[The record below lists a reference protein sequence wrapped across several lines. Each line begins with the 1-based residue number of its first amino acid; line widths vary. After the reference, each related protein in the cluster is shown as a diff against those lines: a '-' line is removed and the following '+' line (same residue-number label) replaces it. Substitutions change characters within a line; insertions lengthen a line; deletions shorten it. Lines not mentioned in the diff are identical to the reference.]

1 MDALPPDAGEEPGTG
16 RREPEWWDR
25 LQGRAPVL
33 LVLLIVVIGIVAL
46 ADLFSSS
53 TPRATPAA
61 TRPGSRAVSTERT
74 GTGLAGTPLDSS
86 LFAPGSCMSFAP
98 THGNRDKTVFLD
110 AGHGGV
116 DPGAVG
122 HTTSGKTVYEENFT
136 LPVELDT
143 MALLRADGYRVV
155 VSRTTGGPVAIP
167 KPGAISGGIYTVQG
181 AHDEVAARDICAN
194 LAKADVLIGIYFDA
208 GASTLDAGSITSYDT
223 VRPFS
228 AQNHR
233 LANLLQHTVLDA
245 MNARGWGIPN
255 GGVNSDIYEGG
266 PALSSGAASY
276 DHLMLLGPAK
286 AGFFST
292 PSEMPGAV
300 IEPLFATDPFEAT
313 IADSSTGQHVIAGG
327 IAKTVD
333 EFLSQPGTT

>member
-1 MDALPPDAGEEPGTG
+1 
-16 RREPEWWDR
+16 
-25 LQGRAPVL
+25 
-33 LVLLIVVIGIVAL
+33 
-46 ADLFSSS
+46 
-53 TPRATPAA
+53 
-61 TRPGSRAVSTERT
+61 
-74 GTGLAGTPLDSS
+74 
-86 LFAPGSCMSFAP
+86 
-98 THGNRDKTVFLD
+98 
-110 AGHGGV
+110 
-116 DPGAVG
+116 
-122 HTTSGKTVYEENFT
+122 
-136 LPVELDT
+136 
-143 MALLRADGYRVV
+143 
-155 VSRTTGGPVAIP
+155 
-167 KPGAISGGIYTVQG
+167 
-181 AHDEVAARDICAN
+181 
-194 LAKADVLIGIYFDA
+194 
-208 GASTLDAGSITSYDT
+208 
-223 VRPFS
+223 
-228 AQNHR
+228 
-233 LANLLQHTVLDA
+233 VLDA